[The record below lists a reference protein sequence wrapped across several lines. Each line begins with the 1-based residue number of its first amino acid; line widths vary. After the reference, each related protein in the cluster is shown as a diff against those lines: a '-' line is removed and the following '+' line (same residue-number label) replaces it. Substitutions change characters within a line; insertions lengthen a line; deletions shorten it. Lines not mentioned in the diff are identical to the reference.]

1 MNNGSLPTK
10 RFGIGQ
16 PVRRVED
23 QRFLTGRARYVDDM
37 QLPHMA
43 HGAVLMSP
51 HAHARIRSIDFQKAL
66 ALPGVLCVLTGEDAK
81 QDQLGGIPPLF
92 MPEDM
97 GGPKGYRTFRPLLE
111 AAKARYVGD
120 RIAFVVAE
128 TAAQARLAAELIEV
142 DYEPLPAVVNVE
154 DAAKEGAPKVWDDNT
169 MGNLAFPLMM
179 GNKEATDAAFAK
191 AKHVASVRLYNNRIT
206 ANAMEPRAAIGDF
219 DSSNGSFTL
228 HTSTQNPHGVR
239 SILCGAVFKMPENK
253 LRVVAPDVGGGFGM
267 KGDVYP
273 EDGLVLWASRRLGRP
288 VKWVATRTESILG
301 DNHGRDQVVSA
312 EMALDENGKILA
324 IRAQALHAVGA
335 YVTNAGVVPVLCAL
349 RNIPSVY
356 VVPAMLVA
364 GKATFTHTTPLG
376 PYRGAGRPEA
386 AYVTERLMEEAAK
399 KTGIDPVELRRRNYI
414 KPEAMP
420 YKTTANW
427 TVGAPVG
434 WTYDS
439 GDFARLTDR
448 AVELSQRD
456 SYPKRKAESERKGRL
471 RGRSL
476 IYYLEDSGV
485 FNERMELRFDP
496 GGTVTIVAGTFSHGQ
511 GHATTYAQM
520 VSDWLGVP
528 FESIR
533 LVQGDTD
540 AVPFGRGTYA
550 SRSAMLGGSAL
561 KAAAD
566 VIIEKAKPLA
576 AHLLEAAGADLEFKE
591 GNFKVVGTD
600 RAISLTEVAK
610 AFHRPVGL
618 PPQFGVGLDAS
629 GASSHPPTFPNGC
642 HVCELEIDQETGEV
656 FIDRYA
662 VVDDVGRVINPM
674 ICHGQIEGALAQ
686 GIGQALMEN
695 VTFDRESGQ
704 VLSASFAD
712 YAMPRANDLPLHYEL
727 EFIDVPAKTNPLGVK
742 GVGEAGC
749 VGAPP
754 AVMNAILDALS
765 PLKVSHLDMP
775 ATPHRVW
782 QAIRKAADA

>member
-1 MNNGSLPTK
+1 MN
-10 RFGIGQ
+10 RYGIGQ

-23 QRFLTGRARYVDDM
+23 QRFLTGRSRYVDDI
-37 QLPHMA
+37 QLPHLA
-43 HGAVLMSP
+43 HGAVVMSP
-51 HAHARIRSIDFQKAL
+51 HAHARIKSIDAEKAL
-66 ALPGVLCVLTGEDAK
+66 EMPGVLCVLAGKDVQA
-81 QDQLGGIPPLF
+81 DGLGGIPPLF

-111 AAKARYVGD
+111 PAKVRYVGD
-120 RIAFVVAE
+120 RVAFVVAE
-128 TAAQARLAAELIEV
+128 SPELARIAAEQVEV
-142 DYEPLPAVVNVE
+142 EYQPLPAAVSVE
-154 DAAKEGAPKVWDDNT
+154 DAAREGAPKVWDDNA

-179 GNKEATDAAFAK
+179 GNKEATEAAFAK
-191 AKHVASVRLYNNRIT
+191 AKHVVAVRLYNNRIT

-219 DSSNGSFTL
+219 DPSNDSFTL
-228 HTSTQNPHGVR
+228 YTSTQNPHGAR
-239 SILCGAVFKMPENK
+239 GILCAAVLKIPQTS

-273 EDGLVLWASRRLGRP
+273 EDGLVLWASRKLGRP
-288 VKWVATRTESILG
+288 VKWVATRTESLLG
-301 DNHGRDQVVSA
+301 DNHGRDQLIDA
-312 EMALDENGKILA
+312 QMALDENGKILA

-335 YVTNAGVVPVLCAL
+335 CVTNAGVVPVLCAL
-349 RNIPSVY
+349 RNIPNVY

-364 GKATFTHTTPLG
+364 AKATFTHTTPLG

-386 AYVTERLMEEAAK
+386 AYVTERLMDEAARK
-399 KTGIDPVELRRRNYI
+399 LGMDPVEIRRRNYI
-414 KPEAMP
+414 PPSAMP
-420 YKTTANW
+420 HNTTANW
-427 TVGAPVG
+427 TVGAAVG

-439 GDFARLTDR
+439 GDFAKLTDR
-448 AVELSQRD
+448 AVALSHWD
-456 SYPKRKAESERKGRL
+456 SYSERKAASQKRGKL

-485 FNERMELRFDP
+485 FNERMELRFDA
-496 GGTVTIVAGTFSHGQ
+496 GGTVTVVAGTFSHGQ

-540 AVPFGRGTYA
+540 AVSFGRGTYA

-561 KAAAD
+561 RAASDA
-566 VIIEKAKPLA
+566 IIEKAKLLA
-576 AHLLEAAGADLEFKE
+576 AHLMEVAPQDLAFEAGKFT
-591 GNFKVVGTD
+591 VSGTD
-600 RAISLTEVAK
+600 KAMPLTEVAK

-629 GASSHPPTFPNGC
+629 GSSSAPPTFPNGC
-642 HVCELEIDQETGEV
+642 HVCELEVDPETGVVE
-656 FIDRYA
+656 IDRYA
-662 VVDDVGRVINPM
+662 VVDDVGKVINPL

-695 VTFDRESGQ
+695 VAFDRESGQ
-704 VLSASFAD
+704 MLSASFMD
-712 YAMPRANDLPLHYEL
+712 YAMPRAADLPPRYEL
-727 EFIDVPAKTNPLGVK
+727 DFIDVPAKTNPLGVK

-754 AVMNAILDALS
+754 AVMNALLDALF
-765 PLKVSHLDMP
+765 PLKVTHLDMP

-782 QAIRKAADA
+782 QAIQKAKP